1 MGIISLIITAAG
13 IFSMIYFIICICCT
27 GLSGSFSFVW
37 LATSLACFGIRYGV
51 SYMERNEMQVP
62 GVVKVAVL
70 VVLAIGIG
78 VFGYVEALILA
89 SSNDVPKR
97 EVDYVIILG
106 ARIDGTRVTKSL
118 AKRLDAAYEYAKD
131 HNNTKLIVS
140 GGKGSGES
148 VTEAQAMEEYLVNK
162 GFDPARIIK
171 EDASTNTDENIRF
184 SRDIIKNDSSSVAI
198 VTNSFHLYR
207 AMRIAEK
214 QGLTNVSG
222 IAAETDQVM
231 ALNYYVRE
239 GFAVIKYKIS
249 GQI

>member
-1 MGIISLIITAAG
+1 MGILNMIITAAG
-13 IFSMIYFIICICCT
+13 TLSLIYFIICICCT

-37 LATSLACFGIRYGV
+37 LGVSIACFGIRYGM
-51 SYMERNEMQVP
+51 SYMDRNEIQVS
-62 GVVKVAVL
+62 GVIKAFLLIV
-70 VVLAIGIG
+70 VVLGIGI
-78 VFGYVEALILA
+78 FGYVESLILA
-89 SSNDVPKR
+89 SSNDVPKN

-131 HNNTKLIVS
+131 HDNTKLIVS

-148 VTEAQAMEEYLVNK
+148 VTEAQAMEEYLINK
-162 GFDPARIIK
+162 GFDPNRIIK

-184 SRDIIKNDSSSVAI
+184 SREIINKDSSSVAI

-222 IAAETDQVM
+222 IAAETDKVM

-239 GFAVIKYKIS
+239 GFAVIKYKVA